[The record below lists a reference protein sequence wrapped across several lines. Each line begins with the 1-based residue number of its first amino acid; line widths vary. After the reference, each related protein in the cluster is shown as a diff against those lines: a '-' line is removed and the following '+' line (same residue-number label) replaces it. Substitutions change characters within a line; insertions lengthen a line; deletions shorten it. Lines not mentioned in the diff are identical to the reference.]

1 MIDLHDELRAAAEA
15 PPPSRIDLDALIDRE
30 VRRRR
35 TLRWAGAAATFGAV
49 AALAIAVP
57 IALGG
62 GPASYSGADVAAG
75 RPCPTVAAP
84 GPQQSHAAPRP
95 TEHCGDAVARL
106 GNELSAAITRVLP
119 TMQPG
124 PVEFAYVPVRLGY
137 EATVRLTGPK
147 SEDVLRVELIA
158 SHEHPGRAGAG
169 CLVRCD
175 YTRDPDGTIIAATQ
189 SEQQRQV
196 VAYRPDGTTL
206 LLLAYPSSRVQVGPA
221 VTLAQV
227 AAIARTPGLTL
238 FPKAQPA
245 PVAAPTTPPVAPQD
259 ATAARLSDA
268 LGAQLAAALPG
279 ATLTDPNAPAGGPAP
294 WFTGSRDSAYKA
306 GVDIA
311 DAEGVSHLYA
321 SLLATRPPCAEPPT
335 CERPPTCPMVD
346 DGTRC
351 EVAPDGTKQL
361 VMWATDGGF
370 RTYQIELHRPD
381 GSIVQ
386 LSLTNFAP
394 ASGGDA
400 TGAIACSARGECKSQ
415 PEMTVTR
422 TTLPLTTDQLV
433 EIGNA
438 LRL

>member
-1 MIDLHDELRAAAEA
+1 MTDLHEQLRAAAEA
-15 PPPSRIDLDALIDRE
+15 PPPSHVDLDALIAKE

-35 TLRWAGAAATFGAV
+35 TLRWAGAAGTFAAV
-49 AALAIAVP
+49 AALAIAAP

-62 GPASYSGADVAAG
+62 GPASYSGADVAGA
-75 RPCPTVAAP
+75 RPCPTAGAP

-95 TEHCGDAVARL
+95 TEHCADAVARL
-106 GNELSAAITRVLP
+106 AAELSAAIKTVVP

-124 PVEFAYVPVRLGY
+124 PVEFAYVPVRLRY
-137 EATVRLTGPK
+137 EATVTLTGPK
-147 SEDVLRVELIA
+147 SEDELRVELIA
-158 SHEHPGRAGAG
+158 SHEHPDRAGAG

-175 YTRDPDGTIIAATQ
+175 YTRDPDGTIVAATQ
-189 SEQQRQV
+189 DIRQRQV
-196 VAYRPDGTTL
+196 VAYHPDGTTL
-206 LLLAYPSSRVQVGPA
+206 LLLAYPSSRAQA
-221 VTLAQV
+221 SATVTLAQV

-238 FPKAQPA
+238 FPKARPPA
-245 PVAAPTTPPVAPQD
+245 IAAPTTPAVAPQD
-259 ATAARLSDA
+259 STAAKLSQA
-268 LGAQLAAALPG
+268 LGEQLAAAVPR
-279 ATLTDPNAPAGGPAP
+279 AKLTDPNAPAGGPVP

-335 CERPPTCPMVD
+335 CERPPTCPMMA

-361 VMWATDGGF
+361 VIWTDDGGF
-370 RTYQIELHRPD
+370 HTYQIELHRPD

-386 LSLTNFAP
+386 LSLNNFAP
-394 ASGGDA
+394 DSSGDA
-400 TGAIACSARGECKSQ
+400 TGVIACGSGGECKTQ

-422 TTLPLTTDQLV
+422 KTLPLTTDELV
-433 EIGNA
+433 EIGDA